1 MNITNKL
8 LIFQTALIVLLAIAL
23 YFTWRKSNE
32 NGDDLKAYQISLSNK
47 LKTFTD
53 ENGHLVTQAQAA
65 VFDDNKNFDAA
76 VKAINASGG
85 NILSKID
92 GKTQG
97 LILLQKQIGGQLNG
111 KTEIG
116 KSDTV
121 KIIEKTKAGKD
132 SSSQKVYPQYTIND
146 TTNKYYKLFGV
157 VGYDKYQLTPTFLDS
172 TELKPTMI
180 NGGLFK
186 KSVLGVEE
194 LNHNPYAKTT
204 GLKYLQVKKT
214 PAPIWKIVGIIGVAA
229 GGIYLGHKLQ

>member
-132 SSSQKVYPQYTIND
+132 SSS
-146 TTNKYYKLFGV
+146 
-157 VGYDKYQLTPTFLDS
+157 
-172 TELKPTMI
+172 
-180 NGGLFK
+180 
-186 KSVLGVEE
+186 
-194 LNHNPYAKTT
+194 
-204 GLKYLQVKKT
+204 
-214 PAPIWKIVGIIGVAA
+214 
-229 GGIYLGHKLQ
+229 